1 MGQTPQQTRVVVGM
15 SGGVDSSVAA
25 LLLKQQGYDV
35 VGIFMKNWDDTD
47 EFGRCTAEEDYEDV
61 KRVCRH
67 IGIPYYT
74 VNFEEEYRDKVFAY
88 FLDEYRKGRTPNPD
102 VMCNREIKFG
112 HFLEKA
118 LALGADR
125 IATGHYARVE
135 KRGDT
140 YVLLRGVDANK
151 DQSYFLNQLNQ
162 YQLSKTLFPLG
173 HLTKPQV
180 RQIAREAG
188 LPTANKKDSTG
199 ICFIGEKDFRTFLS
213 QYLPAQP
220 GDIRTLDG
228 ELKGRHQGLMYYT
241 LGQRQGLGIGGGG
254 TGEPWFVADKNL
266 AHNTL
271 YVVQGG
277 NHPALFSYGLL
288 AVDVNWISGQPPTGG
303 PGSFSCTAKFRYRQ
317 ADQAVTVTV
326 RPDGHCLVRFE
337 QPQKAV
343 TPGQAVVFYDGD
355 VCLGGGTIEYVYKEE
370 PYVLAEYTRPLAE
383 MNPDRKEEYV

>member
-1 MGQTPQQTRVVVGM
+1 VGQTPQQTRVVVGM

-47 EFGRCTAEEDYEDV
+47 EFGHCTAEEDFEDV

-118 LALGADR
+118 LALGADC

-135 KRGDT
+135 KRGDAW
-140 YVLLRGVDANK
+140 VLLRGVDPNK
-151 DQSYFLNQLNQ
+151 DQTYFLNQLNQ

-199 ICFIGEKDFRTFLS
+199 ICFIGEKDFRAFLS

-266 AHNTL
+266 AQNTL

-277 NHPALFSYGLL
+277 NHPALFSHGLL
-288 AVDVNWISGQPPTGG
+288 AVDVNWIGG
-303 PGSFSCTAKFRYRQ
+303 RAPAGGSEPFSCTAKFRYRQ
-317 ADQAVTVTV
+317 ADQAVTVNV
-326 RPDGHCLVRFE
+326 LPGGQCLVRFA

-355 VCLGGGTIEYVYKEE
+355 VCLGGGTIHYIYKEE
-370 PYVLAEYTRPLAE
+370 PYVRAEYARPLAE
-383 MNPDRKEEYV
+383 MERLLAAPAT